1 MKEAQKIC
9 REVWEAL
16 NLVPQT
22 GWQRVGA
29 HDQCRNL
36 LLDTPNGTAIATVW
50 PSGFFAIYRGGVL
63 LAEGKAATQ

>member
-29 HDQCRNL
+29 HDQCRSIQLQGNHGICI
-36 LLDTPNGTAIATVW
+36 GTVY
-50 PSGFFAIYRGGVL
+50 PSGIWTIYRSGNL
-63 LAEGKAATQ
+63 LAEGEVQG